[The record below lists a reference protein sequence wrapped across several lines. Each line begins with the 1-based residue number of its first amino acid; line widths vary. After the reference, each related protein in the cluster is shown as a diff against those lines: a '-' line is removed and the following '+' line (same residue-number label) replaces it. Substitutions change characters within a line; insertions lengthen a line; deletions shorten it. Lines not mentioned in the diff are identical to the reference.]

1 MLMLVRLVTIS
12 LALPG
17 DVGGG
22 THLVWHLHLHR
33 DTHLAGHLPG
43 LLAGHLP
50 ALPLHSPLA
59 DRTEVSSKAGLGLCP
74 SLPVDLSADLTAVPG
89 HDVLALLDVSR
100 LHHCVVLLVTLP
112 LDLDDVLGVTVVQ
125 LVFVLE
131 VTSVR
136 SSTGGGGEAEKKDC
150 RQHVRGCQGIRS
162 SLLLSQ
168 KLKFSEVAPLRSLL
182 IYQLGRSCWYLDL
195 RMSSTAK

>member
-1 MLMLVRLVTIS
+1 MWMLVRLVTIS
-12 LALPG
+12 LAMPG

-59 DRTEVSSKAGLGLCP
+59 DRTEVSSKAGLGLCL

-150 RQHVRGCQGIRS
+150 
-162 SLLLSQ
+162 
-168 KLKFSEVAPLRSLL
+168 
-182 IYQLGRSCWYLDL
+182 
-195 RMSSTAK
+195 